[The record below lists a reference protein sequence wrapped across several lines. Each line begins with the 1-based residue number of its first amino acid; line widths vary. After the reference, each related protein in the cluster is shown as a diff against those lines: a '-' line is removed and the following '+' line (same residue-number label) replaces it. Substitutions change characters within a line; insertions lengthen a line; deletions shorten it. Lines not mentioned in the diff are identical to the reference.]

1 MEISTMAALD
11 AQPMAT
17 PSAAPH
23 ADDAARRAAGGHG
36 APALH
41 AAHDGRGGHAHDG
54 GGDDEA
60 DMASKQ
66 R

>member
-36 APALH
+36 DAALPQ
-41 AAHDGRGGHAHDG
+41 HDDGHAGRRDAG
-54 GGDDEA
+54 A
-60 DMASKQ
+60 AMP
-66 R
+66 RVFFCRVR